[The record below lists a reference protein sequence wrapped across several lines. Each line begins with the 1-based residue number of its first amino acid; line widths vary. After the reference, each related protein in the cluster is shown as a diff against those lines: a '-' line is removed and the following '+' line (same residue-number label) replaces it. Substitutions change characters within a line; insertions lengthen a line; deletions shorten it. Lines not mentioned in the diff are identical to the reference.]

1 MSRSDGPAPVVS
13 VVMPA
18 YNAGRTL
25 AEAVDSVLAQTFQNW
40 ELILLDDGSRDGTA
54 SIARSYTRADPRIR
68 YEANPGNLGA
78 AASRNRGVSLA
89 RGSWIAFLDSDDVW
103 RPEKLARQLKLA
115 EQTGAQLLYTSYSLW
130 KEEKNERRA
139 YLVPP
144 STDYASMLAENVI
157 GCSTVMAPRAI
168 LAAHP
173 FSLST
178 YHEDYALWLELLR
191 SGCRASGCTEIL
203 VDWRVVPGSRS
214 FSKWNA
220 AWQRW
225 HVYRRAEN
233 LPLGKSL
240 AAFGAYGVRGIKK
253 HKRV

>member
-1 MSRSDGPAPVVS
+1 MALSEPLLPVVS

-18 YNAGRTL
+18 YNAERTL
-25 AEAVDSVLAQTFQNW
+25 AEAIDSLLAQTFQNW
-40 ELILLDDGSRDGTA
+40 ELIILDDGSRDDTA
-54 SIARSYTRADPRIR
+54 SISLAYTRADPRIR
-68 YEANPGNLGA
+68 YEANPCNLGA
-78 AASRNRGVSLA
+78 AGTRNRGISLA
-89 RGSWIAFLDSDDVW
+89 RGRWIAFLDSDDVW

-130 KEEKNERRA
+130 KDEENERRP
-139 YLVPP
+139 YLVPS
-144 STDYASMLAENVI
+144 STDYTSMLAENVI
-157 GCSTVMAPRAI
+157 GCSTVMAPREV

-191 SGCRASGCTEIL
+191 SGCRAAGCTEIL

-220 AWQRW
+220 ARHRW
-225 HVYRRAEN
+225 HIYRRAEN

-240 AAFGAYGVRGIKK
+240 AAFGAYSVHGILK